1 MTHTC
6 TCTQNSYMVIISSIC
21 GKWQQRPTEQ
31 LSVFRTMY
39 IIALL
44 EKHIILFL
52 VLFKKVL
59 VSH

>member
-6 TCTQNSYMVIISSIC
+6 TCTQNSYMVIITRIC

-31 LSVFRTMY
+31 LSVFRTIY

-44 EKHIILFL
+44 EI
-52 VLFKKVL
+52 FKAHYTVFGFI
-59 VSH
+59 